1 MRITD
6 YIEQS
11 FANLR
16 RKKLRTFLTTFGVV
30 IGIGALV
37 CMIAFGEG
45 VQKNF
50 KDTFEKLGLFNY
62 IYVYPRSANNRMM
75 DFMGGGRGGRGG
87 NRSQRAPAAATR
99 LLDDQAV
106 SDLSKLESVQ
116 WVLPEERFSAAV
128 RFNDN
133 EQSCMV
139 QVLPADI
146 CQAGFMKLSAGDFY
160 TSDQDNSVIISE
172 SLLRRLNV
180 PRSQDVT
187 GKDIELSTISILSDT
202 SAVSNA
208 MPSADSNNLP
218 FARKNYT
225 LKIAGVAERT
235 ESAGPMPMMRSDIF
249 ISKGTSERIEKLPIT
264 SISDL
269 FELTGS
275 GGGYSMV
282 TVRLSSPR
290 YVESVKN
297 KIEESGF
304 STFALAEQLERL
316 NTVFIFIDMFIF
328 AIGMIAIVVASL
340 GIINTMIMSIL
351 ERYKEIGIIKAVGAS
366 DRDVK
371 GIFFFESGVIGFLG
385 GVFGLALGWL
395 AAVIINQII
404 NFFAIRQGAQRMDY
418 FNFPW
423 WLCLGAIGF
432 AILVSVIAG
441 IYPTIRAAQVDPVIA
456 LRHD

>member
-11 FANLR
+11 LANLR

-45 VQKNF
+45 VQKNLT
-50 KDTFEKLGLFNY
+50 DTFEKLGLFNY

-75 DFMGGGRGGRGG
+75 DFMGGGRGGRSG
-87 NRSQRAPAAATR
+87 NRSQRTPDASAR
-99 LLDDQAV
+99 LLNDQAV
-106 SDLSKLESVQ
+106 SDLSKLEFVQ

-133 EQSCMV
+133 EETCMV

-146 CQAGFMKLSAGDFY
+146 CRAGFMELTAGDFY
-160 TSDQDNSVIISE
+160 KSDQDNSVIISE
-172 SLLRRLNV
+172 ALLRRLNV
-180 PRSQDVT
+180 PRSQDMI
-187 GKDIELSTISILSDT
+187 GKDIELSTVSIVPD
-202 SAVSNA
+202 A
-208 MPSADSNNLP
+208 MTSADSNNLP
-218 FARKNYT
+218 FTRKSYT
-225 LKIAGVAERT
+225 LKIAGVSGRV
-235 ESAGPMPMMRSDIF
+235 ESPGQMPIRSDIC
-249 ISKGTSERIEKLPIT
+249 IPKGTSERIERLPV
-264 SISDL
+264 SNLVSL
-269 FELTGS
+269 LEMTGT
-275 GGGYSMV
+275 GDGYSMV
-282 TVRLSSPR
+282 TVKLSSPR
-290 YVESVKN
+290 YVESVSE
-297 KIEESGF
+297 KIEQAGF
-304 STFALAEQLERL
+304 STFAMADQLERM

-366 DRDVK
+366 NRDVK

-385 GVFGLALGWL
+385 GVFGLALGWFASL
-395 AAVIINQII
+395 VINQII
-404 NFFAIRQGAQRMDY
+404 NFFAIRQGAQRMAY

-441 IYPTIRAAQVDPVIA
+441 IYPTIRASQVDPVVA